1 MAKKN
6 KGFVAINRSLLE
18 HWIWTAE
25 SFTKGQAWVDLIL
38 LANHEEK
45 KIMISGQLKVIKA
58 GQMWTSYRT
67 LAERWGWSINKVL
80 RYTKMLKSDGMIY
93 TDGTPNGTLLTLVNY
108 DKFSIRRNTQ
118 KNTDGYTDEYAGEE
132 TDEETGGE
140 QTTMINNVNNDKQ
153 RRTIPR
159 FARDPVEDY

>member
-6 KGFVAINRSLLE
+6 KGFAAINRSLLD
-18 HWIWTAE
+18 HWVWTDKPYA
-25 SFTKGQAWVDLIL
+25 KGQAWVDLIL

-45 KIMISGQLKVIKA
+45 KIIINGQLKVIKT

-67 LAERWGWSINKVL
+67 LAERWGWSINRVL

-93 TDGTPNGTLLTLVNY
+93 TDGTANGTLLTLVNY
-108 DKFSIRRNTQ
+108 EKFSIKRNTK
-118 KNTDGYTDEYAGEE
+118 KNTDEYTDRYTGEE
-132 TDEETGGE
+132 PDGETDGE
-140 QTTMINNVNNDKQ
+140 QTTMVNNVNNDKQ
-153 RRTIPR
+153 GRTIPR